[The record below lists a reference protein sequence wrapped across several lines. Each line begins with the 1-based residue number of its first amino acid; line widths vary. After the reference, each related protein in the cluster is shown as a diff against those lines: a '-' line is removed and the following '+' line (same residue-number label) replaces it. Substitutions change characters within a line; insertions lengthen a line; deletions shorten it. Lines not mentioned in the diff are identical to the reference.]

1 MSSTKLILSVYFVC
15 FLSLS
20 KTYAQQ
26 AVPAAGGDAVS
37 ADGSVAFS
45 VGQVV
50 YTTNTDVDGS
60 VAQGVQQP
68 YIISIISG
76 LNQNN
81 IQLIYSVYP
90 NPTTNFLVL
99 NISNYTNQNLVY
111 TLFDVNGKA
120 LANNKITGKETNIPM
135 TLYAAATYIL
145 RVTDNTKEIKAFKI
159 IKN

>member
-1 MSSTKLILSVYFVC
+1 MKSIKLILSVLAICLISY
-15 FLSLS
+15 S
-20 KTYAQQ
+20 KSYAQQ

-68 YIISIISG
+68 YIITVISG
-76 LNQNN
+76 LNQNT

-99 NISNYTNQNLVY
+99 NISNYTNQNLTY
-111 TLFDVNGKA
+111 SLFDVNGKS
-120 LANNKITGKETNIPM
+120 LANNKITGSETNIPM
-135 TLYAAATYIL
+135 SQYAAAAYIL
-145 RVTDNTKEIKAFKI
+145 RVSDNNKEIKSFKI